1 MNFRNGII
9 AEGSIKYALK
19 DTEDTLKGI
28 FSNINL
34 EDKYFLF
41 IRTRM
46 YYPYIVNKIDC
57 TIKLFDEDN
66 NLIKKNDKYKI
77 RTPYPNQ
84 CLHLNSM
91 KYGRKLCN
99 DGYVLMFDTFEELK
113 KIVKVKIDWSINSNY
128 ENGEKFELNSTIIYH
143 TNFIEKEN
151 NNVFSITSND
161 SFGASYDDPAKATK
175 YEEQFDENKYIVTKP
190 NVQLDM
196 SLCNEWDSEELKLL
210 VKERIEK
217 EVDCETI
224 FEIHIQKL
232 NLEADNTRIE
242 MIG

>member
-1 MNFRNGII
+1 MKFRNGTI

-19 DTEDTLKGI
+19 DTEDVLKGI
-28 FSNINL
+28 FPNVNL

-46 YYPYIVNKIDC
+46 YYPYVTNKIDC

-66 NLIKKNDKYKI
+66 NLIKQNDKYKI

-84 CLHLNSM
+84 CLYLNSM
-91 KYGRKLCN
+91 KYGRKLCD

-113 KIVKVKIDWSINSNY
+113 KIVKVKIDWFINSNY

-143 TNFIEKEN
+143 TNFIEKYN
-151 NNVFSITSND
+151 DNVFSIASND
-161 SFGASYDDPAKATK
+161 SFGASYDKPEKATK
-175 YEEQFDENKYIVTKP
+175 YDEQFDENKYIVTKP
-190 NVQLDM
+190 NIQLDM
-196 SLCNEWDSEELKLL
+196 TLCNDWDSEELKAL
-210 VKERIEK
+210 VKENIEK

-232 NLEADNTRIE
+232 DLEADNTRIE